1 MMIIG
6 FCFAIGIHHLTGNS
20 NEPITDEEVLL
31 HILTMVDM
39 IEEEAFALNEE

>member
-1 MMIIG
+1 MIIG
-6 FCFAIGIHHLTGNS
+6 FCFAIGI
-20 NEPITDEEVLL
+20 LL